1 MSVALEVVPTLN
13 MAPMG
18 LEPSAIA
25 SMVPKDAADGLNW
38 SVTKEQYKSK
48 VHDLEGAKNF
58 VRRQLQITL
67 EKSQLSGF
75 LQANAMI
82 VGGGLL
88 RPDHRL
94 IGSWGHVRQRY
105 DKSNQGT
112 VR

>member
-1 MSVALEVVPTLN
+1 MSVALEVVPTLK

-38 SVTKEQYKSK
+38 SGTKEQYKSK

-82 VGGGLL
+82 CWWWFVAAGSSVDRLL
-88 RPDHRL
+88 GPC
-94 IGSWGHVRQRY
+94 
-105 DKSNQGT
+105 
-112 VR
+112 